1 MRKIKVCQ
9 SVKFA
14 WSSFALIV
22 IVVFISLSGAAVLS
36 ALEPAS
42 AAAGSPESSTGSA
55 AEVKI
60 DNFAYTPGV
69 ITVKVGTEVT
79 WINHDDIPHT
89 VDSTQGKFKSA
100 ALDTDN
106 KFQFRFTEPGEYPF
120 YCRMHPR
127 MTGKV
132 VVQP

>member
-1 MRKIKVCQ
+1 MVQ

-14 WSSFALIV
+14 WSALALV
-22 IVVFISLSGAAVLS
+22 IVVAFMSLSGAAVPSDS
-36 ALEPAS
+36 ASGS
-42 AAAGSPESSTGSA
+42 AAASSSESTTGA
-55 AEVKI
+55 VAEVKI
-60 DNFAYTPGV
+60 DNFAFTPGV

-106 KFQFRFTEPGEYPF
+106 TFQFRFTEPGEYPF
-120 YCRMHPR
+120 YCRMHPK

>member
-1 MRKIKVCQ
+1 MRRIKAFQ

-22 IVVFISLSGAAVLS
+22 TVVAISLSGAAILYAS
-36 ALEPAS
+36 EPAS
-42 AAAGSPESSTGSA
+42 AAGGSPESSTGSA
-55 AEVKI
+55 AQVKI
-60 DNFAYTPGV
+60 DNFAFTPGV

-79 WINHDDIPHT
+79 WINQDDIPHT

-120 YCRMHPR
+120 YCRMHPK

>member
-1 MRKIKVCQ
+1 MRKIEACQ

-14 WSSFALIV
+14 WSSLGLIV
-22 IVVFISLSGAAVLS
+22 IVVFITLSGAAVLS
-36 ALEPAS
+36 ASESAS
-42 AAAGSPESSTGSA
+42 TAAGSPESSAGSV

-89 VDSTQGKFKSA
+89 VDSTQGKFKSE

-106 KFQFRFTEPGEYPF
+106 KFEFRFTEPGEYPF
-120 YCRMHPR
+120 YCRMHPK